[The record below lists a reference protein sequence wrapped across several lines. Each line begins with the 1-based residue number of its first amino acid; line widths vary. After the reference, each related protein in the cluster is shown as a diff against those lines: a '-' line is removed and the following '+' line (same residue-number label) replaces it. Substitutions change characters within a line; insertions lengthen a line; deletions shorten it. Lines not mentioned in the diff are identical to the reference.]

1 MNRKKEKEKVR
12 KIKIDYFGERQ
23 RRLLERLGFVQL
35 VFDFY
40 TAPVA

>member
-1 MNRKKEKEKVR
+1 MTRKKEKRIR
-12 KIKIDYFGERQ
+12 KMKINYPEERQ

-40 TAPVA
+40 TAPVM

>member
-1 MNRKKEKEKVR
+1 MSRKKEKEKVE
-12 KIKIDYFGERQ
+12 KIKIVYSGERQ
-23 RRLLERLGFVQL
+23 RRLLEKLGFVQL